1 MAEVSEEVSMMNV
14 AVETASSDEVI
25 ARTGTTDERSEIRV
39 LTNPYLLARREWD
52 ERYGNLITRA
62 KNWRIA
68 AILCASIALVQTAG
82 MVALSMRSKVV
93 PYVVAVDSLGRQVA
107 AGVVEETSTVD
118 DRLLRAALFEWVGD
132 LRTITS
138 DGVAQRKAI
147 DRVYARIANGSQAM
161 TLVNEFYRAD
171 PPNKQ
176 AQTQTVSIDV
186 QSVFAT
192 SEKTYQVEWVETI
205 RDLQGQ
211 VKSEDHW
218 KGAFT
223 IALNPPKDER
233 LIRTNP
239 IGIYI
244 TNASWT
250 RVL

>member
-1 MAEVSEEVSMMNV
+1 MDLAM
-14 AVETASSDEVI
+14 D
-25 ARTGTTDERSEIRV
+25 TTRAERSIATAHLANTAATHEI
-39 LTNPYLLARREWD
+39 TTSPYLDARRAWD
-52 ERYGNLITRA
+52 ERYGDLISRA
-62 KNWRIA
+62 KNWRVA
-68 AILCASIALVQTAG
+68 AILCAAIALVQTIG

-107 AGVVEETSTVD
+107 ASVVEEASVND
-118 DRLLRAALFEWVGD
+118 DRLKRAALFEWIGD
-132 LRTITS
+132 LRMVTI

-171 PPNKQ
+171 PPQKR
-176 AQTQTVSIDV
+176 AQTLAVSVDV
-186 QSVFAT
+186 QSVLAT
-192 SEKTYQVEWVETI
+192 SEKTYQVEWVETS

-211 VKSEDHW
+211 IQSEDHW

-223 IALNPPKDER
+223 ITINPPTDER

-239 IGIYI
+239 IGIYV